1 MNPELE
7 KEIDAI
13 LVEGSIPADMA
24 GNGVAFDGS
33 SVIDQLAPWQP
44 PIRSADAEILPEKQ
58 RLDAR
63 TRDTLRND
71 GYVANGSKVLKDS
84 IVGSQYLLN
93 ALPKTKVLFGSDD
106 DVWETEFQE
115 EVETKFH
122 LAANS
127 DNKWLDASRKLSL
140 TEMVRLG
147 IGSFVSSGEVLM
159 SAEWVRQIRR
169 PFNTAVRMIDPDR
182 LDTPMQLRSNKNI
195 RNGVELDRWGAPIA
209 YHIRNAHPRD
219 WLYAR
224 MTDINSFR
232 RVEAYKPWGRP
243 MILHILEQLRPD
255 QSRGIAS
262 MVTALTEMHMTK
274 AFRKSELQRAVVA
287 ATYAA
292 SIESDFPST
301 VYEAMGGGTDN
312 EDPHMAFMANYLG
325 AVNDYFGT
333 NRDVMIEGAKIP
345 VFAPGTH
352 LKIQSPGA
360 DGPMGDQFEQSLLR
374 HIAAALDVSYEQLSK
389 DFSKANYSS
398 TRASLSETRRAMKS
412 KKKMVADR
420 IANFIYRLWFE
431 EAMNKGEIEAMKR
444 RNMPSFYEGLNSEAY
459 LEAEWIGAE
468 EPSIDPLKE
477 TQADVLAL
485 KNGLSTRE
493 MVIARRHGAD
503 WRRIQKQ
510 IKREY
515 ELDKAM
521 NLPSVYEGDSQDLVN
536 SISGTER
543 EGNEDGN

>member
-1 MNPELE
+1 MTPELE
-7 KEIDAI
+7 KEIDEI
-13 LVEGSIPADMA
+13 LNSTQPADHA
-24 GNGVAFDGS
+24 GNGGVSFDGS
-33 SVIDQLAPWQP
+33 SVMDQLAPWNP
-44 PIRSADAEILPEKQ
+44 PLRSADAEILPEKH
-58 RLDAR
+58 RLDSR
-63 TRDTLRND
+63 SRDTLRND
-71 GYVANGSKVLKDS
+71 AYVANGSKVLKDS

-93 ALPKTKVLFGSDD
+93 SLPKTKVLFGTDD

-127 DNKWLDASRKLSL
+127 DSHWLDASRKLSL

-147 IGSFVSSGEVLM
+147 IGTFVSSGEVLM
-159 SAEWVRQIRR
+159 SAEWIRQVQR

-182 LDTPMQLRSNKNI
+182 LSTPNNLIRQKNI
-195 RNGVELDRWGAPIA
+195 RNGVELDQWGAPIA
-209 YHIRNAHPRD
+209 YHIRNSHPHD
-219 WLYAR
+219 YLYAR
-224 MTDINSFR
+224 LTDTNTWR
-232 RVEAYKPWGRP
+232 RVPAFKPWGRP
-243 MILHILEQLRPD
+243 LILHILEQLRPD

-274 AFRKSELQRAVVA
+274 AFRKTELQRAVVA

-292 SIESDFPST
+292 SIESDFPSQ
-301 VYEAMGGGTDN
+301 VYEAMGGGSDGD
-312 EDPHMAFMANYLG
+312 DPYIEWMAKYLG
-325 AVNDYFGT
+325 SVHDYYGT
-333 NRDVMIEGAKIP
+333 NRDVKIEGAKIP

-352 LKIQSPGA
+352 LKIQSAGA
-360 DGPMGDQFEQSLLR
+360 DGPLGEPFERSLLR

-389 DFSKANYSS
+389 DFSQANYAS
-398 TRASLSETRRAMKS
+398 TRASLGETRRAMRA

-420 IANFIYRLWFE
+420 IANFVYRLWFE
-431 EAMNKGEIEAMKR
+431 EAINKGEIEAMKR
-444 RNMPSFYEGLNSEAY
+444 RNMPSFYEGLNAEAY

-468 EPSIDPLKE
+468 EGSIDPLKE

-485 KNGLSTRE
+485 KNGLLTRE

-515 ELDKAM
+515 ESDKLM
-521 NLPSVYEGDSQDLVN
+521 GLPSVYEGDSQDQVN
-536 SISGTER
+536 SLSGTET
-543 EGNEDGN
+543 EANEDGN